1 MKIAYFDCPSG
12 ISGNMILGALLD
24 AGLDPNFLKREIG
37 NLRMN
42 FAVSN
47 LKGETKRGNRDVQ
60 SQVSARY
67 RLQIRKIKKHGI
79 SVTYFNVEIKERE
92 KRRNLKYILSLINK
106 SELSKNVKTLSSR
119 IFRRLAA
126 AEAKV
131 HGVSINQVHFHEVGA
146 VDAIID
152 IVGACIGIDYLG
164 IEEIYCSPLPSGRG
178 QIKHAHG
185 VLPNPAPAT
194 VELLKG
200 IPTYGTEIK
209 AELVTPT
216 GAAIISTLAKGFG
229 NIPKLS
235 VDKIGYG
242 AGLFKLP
249 IPNLLRI
256 FIGEAE
262 LQTEHDVILQIE
274 TNIDDMD
281 PKAFPKII
289 TKLIRAGA
297 LDAYIIPIL
306 MKKDRQAFNLSVLCD
321 PKIKDKILECIFT
334 LTTTFGVRIYLVPR
348 EKLLRKQVRVNT
360 RYGKARVKVGSI
372 GSKTMTVAPEYEDY
386 KRLAKKHHIP
396 IQKAYEEIINHVY

>member
-1 MKIAYFDCPSG
+1 MKIAYFNCPSG

-24 AGLDPNFLKREIG
+24 AGLDPVYLKKQLSC
-37 NLRMN
+37 LR
-42 FAVSN
+42 
-47 LKGETKRGNRDVQ
+47 L
-60 SQVSARY
+60 SAY
-67 RLQIRKIKKHGI
+67 SLQLSKIKKQNIIG
-79 SVTYFNVEIKERE
+79 TYVNVKVNKQAIHRDLKE
-92 KRRNLKYILSLINK
+92 ILSIINK
-106 SELSKNVKTLSSR
+106 SKLSKGVKQLSSK
-119 IFRRLAA
+119 IFKRLAA

-131 HGVSINQVHFHEVGA
+131 HGVSLNQIHFHEVGA

-152 IVGACIGIDYLG
+152 IVGTCIGLEYLG
-164 IEEIYCSPLPSGRG
+164 IEEIYCSPLPCGKG

-185 VLPNPAPAT
+185 TLPNPAPAT

-200 IPTYGTEIK
+200 IPTYGTDIK

-229 NIPKLS
+229 NIPKLI

-256 FIGEAE
+256 FIGESK
-262 LQTEHDVILQIE
+262 LQTEHDAILQIE

-281 PKAFPKII
+281 PKAFPNII
-289 TKLIRAGA
+289 AKLIKLGA
-297 LDAYIIPIL
+297 HDAYITPIL
-306 MKKDRQAFNLSVLCD
+306 MKKDRQAFSLSVLCE
-321 PKIKDKILECIFT
+321 PSLKDKILEAIFT
-334 LTTTFGVRIYLVPR
+334 LTTTFGIRIYLVPR

-372 GSKTMTVAPEYEDY
+372 GNKTVTIAPEYENY
-386 KRLAKKHHIP
+386 KIIAKKHHIP
-396 IQKAYEEIINHVY
+396 IQKAYQAVINNLPSIAHN

>member
-1 MKIAYFDCPSG
+1 MKTAYFDCPSG

-37 NLRMN
+37 NLRLN
-42 FAVSN
+42 VS
-47 LKGETKRGNRDVQ
+47 
-60 SQVSARY
+60 VSARY

-79 SVTYFNVEIKERE
+79 SATYFNVEIKERE
-92 KRRNLKYILSLINK
+92 KQRNLKNILSLINK
-106 SELSKNVKTLSSR
+106 SKLSKNVKNLSSK
-119 IFRRLAA
+119 IFRRLGE

-131 HGVSINQVHFHEVGA
+131 HGVPISRVHFHEVGA

-152 IVGACIGIDYLG
+152 IVGACIGLEYLG
-164 IEEIYCSPLPSGRG
+164 IEEIYCSPLPYGQG

-185 VLPNPAPAT
+185 ILPNPAPAT

-256 FIGEAE
+256 FIGETE
-262 LQTEHDVILQIE
+262 LKTEHDAILQIE

-281 PKAFPKII
+281 PTAFPKII
-289 TKLIRAGA
+289 AKLIKAGA
-297 LDAYIIPIL
+297 LDAYITPIL
-306 MKKDRQAFNLSVLCD
+306 MKKDRQAFSLNVLCQ
-321 PKIKDKILECIFT
+321 PSLKDKILEAIFT

-348 EKLLRKQVRVNT
+348 EKLLRKYVSVNT
-360 RYGKARVKVGSI
+360 HYGKARVKVGSI
-372 GSKTMTVAPEYEDY
+372 GSKTVTVSPEYEDY
-386 KRLAKKHHIP
+386 KKLAKKHHIP
-396 IQKAYEEIINHVY
+396 IQKAYQAVINNLPSIAHN